1 VKPKIFSM
9 KLLLKLAF
17 ILGIVASMAWPA
29 ETASAPA
36 YPPHVVPNSELRVLP
51 RTRPDRLY
59 QLHIGLPAGF
69 REHPEKKYPVV
80 FVTDGY
86 WGFTTVAAISGGL
99 FYGKN
104 VPEMLVV
111 GLGYAGEHPDYQQLR
126 NEDLSP
132 MVESDDGGGHAEQ
145 FLGLIETQVIPLLEK
160 EYRADPGHRYLMGCS
175 GGGAFTLYALLT
187 KPELFQGY
195 VADSP
200 AVDVLW
206 DFEREL
212 AASGRTTQARV
223 FISAAENEWKFY
235 RRQIGSFYRRLEKDG
250 IVKGGLKFH
259 PVDHVRHSGSVPE
272 VYTQGLLFVTTPIAP
287 ETGVAKDYLTDP
299 QGRPG
304 FEINFRPTPV
314 AASPALTTAQEAAL
328 RAHEAY
334 LARLVAGKR
343 VAWTAATPPE
353 SSRRYST
360 LVLFAADRAAAE
372 SVARADPAVQAG
384 VLVYELLEEEP

>member
-1 VKPKIFSM
+1 M
-9 KLLLKLAF
+9 KKLTALCF
-17 ILGIVASMAWPA
+17 AIVCATGAWLRA
-29 ETASAPA
+29 EPEAPA
-36 YPPHVVPNSELRVLP
+36 PHYPPHVVPDTELRVLP

-86 WGFTTVAAISGGL
+86 WGFTTVQAIAGNL

-104 VPEMLVV
+104 VPELLVV
-111 GLGYAGEHPDYQQLR
+111 GLGYAGEHPNYQQLR
-126 NEDLSP
+126 NDDLSP

-160 EYRADPGHRYLMGCS
+160 EYRADPAHRYLMGCS

-206 DFEREL
+206 DFEREF

-259 PVDHVRHSGSVPE
+259 PVEQVRHAGSQPE
-272 VYTQGLLFVTTPIAP
+272 VYTQGLLFATAPIAP
-287 ETGVAKDYLTDP
+287 ETGVSKDYLTDP

-304 FEINFRPTPV
+304 FEINFRPNPGV
-314 AASPALTTAQEAAL
+314 AGSALTPAQETAL
-328 RAHEAY
+328 RAHEALY
-334 LARLVAGKR
+334 LARLVAEKR
-343 VAWTAATPPE
+343 VAWAAATPPE

-384 VLVYELLEEEP
+384 VLAYELLEEEP